1 MSVTVQFLGRLRD
14 VAGSRSAATD
24 PGQSV
29 SAYIAA
35 QPLGLAQALA
45 APGIA
50 VALNKQVLARGA
62 DPVLE
67 AGDELAFMPPFSGG

>member
-14 VAGSRSAATD
+14 VAGARSESTQA
-24 PGQSV
+24 GQSV
-29 SAYIAA
+29 SVYIAA
-35 QPLGLAQALA
+35 QPPGLAQALT

-50 VALNKQVLARGA
+50 VALNRQVLARGA
-62 DPVLE
+62 DPVLK

>member
-14 VAGSRSAATD
+14 IAGARSHTTQ
-24 PGQSV
+24 PGKSV
-29 SAYIAA
+29 SAYIAT
-35 QPLGLAQALA
+35 QPPGLAQALA

-62 DPVLE
+62 DPVLK